1 MDGKIDQLV
10 AYQMGVVTH
19 FIHNYQSHHLSN
31 YGLTRAQAKVLYLLN
46 HYGDSLQAELQK
58 RLYIQASTVN
68 GIIDSLLKSELVRKE
83 DSKVDRRTK
92 VISLTAEGKRLE
104 SLLWGE
110 MDEIEKNLMEG
121 FSDEERR
128 LMVSWLKKMKMN
140 IERKHELETESY
152 KEKKEGAL
160 K

>member
-10 AYQMGVVTH
+10 TYQMGVVTH
-19 FIHNYQSHHLSN
+19 FIDNYQSHHLSD

-46 HYGDSLQAELQK
+46 HYGDSLQVELQK

-68 GIIDSLLKSELVRKE
+68 GIIDSLLKSQLVRKE

-92 VISLTAEGKRLE
+92 VISLTAKGKRLE
-104 SLLWGE
+104 GLLWGE

-128 LMVSWLKKMKMN
+128 LMVSWLKKN
-140 IERKHELETESY
+140 ENEY
-152 KEKKEGAL
+152 
-160 K
+160 